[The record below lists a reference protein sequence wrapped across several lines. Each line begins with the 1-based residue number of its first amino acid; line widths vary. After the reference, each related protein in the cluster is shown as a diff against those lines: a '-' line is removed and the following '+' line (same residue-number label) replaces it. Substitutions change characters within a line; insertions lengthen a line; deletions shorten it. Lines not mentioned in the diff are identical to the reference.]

1 MNLTTD
7 GNPELAGCNKKW
19 SSKQKKNEKFG
30 EGAMLVWTQIDVFI

>member
-19 SSKQKKNEKFG
+19 SSKKKKEFG
-30 EGAMLVWTQIDVFI
+30 EGAMLVWTQIDAFI